1 MEPFTAI
8 VLAGGASA
16 RMGRPKALLPF
27 GAETLIERVVRRL
40 EPIASEVVVV
50 SGPHLVLPA
59 LRNARVI
66 EDEKPLQGPVAGI
79 LYGLRAA
86 RTDLGFVCG
95 CDHPFLEPAVV
106 RLLIERSAAAR
117 GAVAVFGGIP
127 QPLVG
132 AYRQS
137 VAEIAASMLAAGER
151 RAAAL
156 VRQGGLVEVPEEDL
170 LRIDPYGRGFLDVD
184 TPEAY
189 KRALELI
196 SLRVSQ

>member
-40 EPIASEVVVV
+40 EAIASEVVVV

-59 LRNARVI
+59 LHNARVI

-86 RTDLGFVCG
+86 RTDLCFVCG
-95 CDHPFLEPAVV
+95 CDHPFIEPAVV
-106 RLLIERSAAAR
+106 RLLIERAAAAR
-117 GAVAVFGGIP
+117 GAVAVFDGIP

-156 VRQGGLVEVPEEDL
+156 VRRTGLVEVPEEDL
-170 LRIDPYGRGFLDVD
+170 LRIDPSGRGFLDVD

-196 SLRVSQ
+196 SLRVSR

>member
-16 RMGRPKALLPF
+16 RMGKPKALLPF

-40 EPIASEVVVV
+40 EAIASEVVVV

-59 LRNARVI
+59 LRTARVI

-86 RTDLGFVCG
+86 RTDLCFVCG
-95 CDHPFLEPAVV
+95 CDHPFIEPAVV
-106 RLLIERSAAAR
+106 RLLIERAAAAR
-117 GAVAVFGGIP
+117 GAVAVFDGIA

-132 AYRQS
+132 AYRLS

-156 VRQGGLVEVPEEDL
+156 VRQAGLVEVPEEDL
-170 LRIDPYGRGFLDVD
+170 LRIDPSGRSFLDVD

-196 SLRVSQ
+196 SLRVSR

>member
-1 MEPFTAI
+1 
-8 VLAGGASA
+8 
-16 RMGRPKALLPF
+16 
-27 GAETLIERVVRRL
+27 
-40 EPIASEVVVV
+40 VVV

-59 LRNARVI
+59 LRNARIV
-66 EDEKPLQGPVAGI
+66 EDEAPLQGPVAGI

-86 RTDLGFVCG
+86 HTDLSFVCG
-95 CDHPFLEPAVV
+95 CDHPFVEPTVV
-106 RLLIERSAAAR
+106 RLLLERAADAR
-117 GAVAVFGGIP
+117 GAVAVFKGIP

-156 VRQGGLVEVPEEDL
+156 VRQAGLVEVTEEDL
-170 LRIDPYGRGFLDVD
+170 LRIDPSGRSWFDVD

-196 SLRVSQ
+196 SLRMSR

>member
-1 MEPFTAI
+1 MEPFTVI

-27 GAETLIERVVRRL
+27 AAETLIERVVRRL
-40 EPIASEVVVV
+40 EPIAAEVVVV

-59 LRNARVI
+59 LRNARIV
-66 EDEKPLQGPVAGI
+66 EDETPLQGPIAGI

-86 RTDLGFVCG
+86 RTDLSFVCG

-117 GAVAVFGGIP
+117 GAVAVFEGIP

-132 AYRQS
+132 VYRQS
-137 VAEIAASMLAAGER
+137 VAAIAASMLAAGER

-156 VRQGGLVEVPEEDL
+156 VRQAGLVEVLQEDL
-170 LRIDPYGRGFLDVD
+170 LRIDPAGLGFLDVD
-184 TPEAY
+184 TPQAY

>member
-40 EPIASEVVVV
+40 EAIASEVVVV

-59 LRNARVI
+59 LHNARVI

-79 LYGLRAA
+79 LNGLRAA

-95 CDHPFLEPAVV
+95 CDHPFVEPAVV
-106 RLLIERSAAAR
+106 RLLVERAAAAR
-117 GAVAVFGGIP
+117 GAVAVFDGIP

-132 AYRQS
+132 VYRQS

-156 VRQGGLVEVPEEDL
+156 VRRAGLVEVPEEE
-170 LRIDPYGRGFLDVD
+170 LRRADPSGRGFLDVD

-189 KRALELI
+189 NRALELV
-196 SLRVSQ
+196 SLRVSR